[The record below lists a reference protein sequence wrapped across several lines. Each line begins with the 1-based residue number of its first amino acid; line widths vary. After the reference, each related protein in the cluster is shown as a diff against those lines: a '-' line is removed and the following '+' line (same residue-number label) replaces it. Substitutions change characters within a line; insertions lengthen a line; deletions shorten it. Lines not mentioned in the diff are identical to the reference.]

1 MTTWKLPLESLQ
13 SKQPMETG
21 MENRS
26 TDRLKN
32 LENIKVLFDG
42 MKNLAIWLSLVFSL
56 QYVQRL
62 TEFFDAPLFVKV
74 LANWLVAIFLLGVAA
89 AAIYW
94 LRYSYKPEGW
104 RWFDYVIVYGVMS
117 VAFFIMGVIL
127 GYQLPDV
134 QFNPFVDH

>member
-1 MTTWKLPLESLQ
+1 
-13 SKQPMETG
+13 